1 MTTREEFLARSLES
15 VQSRISV
22 AATSAGRT
30 AEEITLIAVTKT
42 YPTSDAEI
50 LRTLGVSNF
59 GENRD
64 AEGAEKSAAVQGIWH
79 FQGQI
84 QSKKLKSIASWASV
98 IHSIDNLE
106 HLQKLSKVLEN
117 SERKVDVFLQLSLDG
132 DAARGGVVASSIAP
146 LADYVMSDPA
156 LRLMGLMCVPPV
168 EAEIE
173 QSFAAIESSYQS
185 FLHDYPDADKLSA
198 GMSNDFEIAIKHGA
212 THIRVG
218 SEILGSR
225 TYPQ

>member
-15 VQSRISV
+15 VQSRIST

-64 AEGAEKSAAVQGIWH
+64 SEGAEKSAVVQGIWH

-84 QSKKLKSIASWASV
+84 QSKKLRSIASWASV
-98 IHSIDNLE
+98 IHSIDSLE
-106 HLQKLSKVLEN
+106 HLQKLSKALEN
-117 SERKVDVFLQLSLDG
+117 SEKKVDVFLQLSLDG
-132 DAARGGVVASSIAP
+132 DAARGGVVATSIAP
-146 LADYVMSDPA
+146 LADYVMSDPS
-156 LRLMGLMCVPPV
+156 LHLMGLMCVPPV
-168 EAEIE
+168 EADVE
-173 QSFAAIESSYQS
+173 QSFAAIESSHQR
-185 FLHDYPDADKLSA
+185 FLRDYPGAVKLSA
-198 GMSNDFEIAIKHGA
+198 GMSNDFEVAIKHGA
-212 THIRVG
+212 THVRVG

>member
-168 EAEIE
+168 EADIE

-212 THIRVG
+212 THVRVG

>member
-30 AEEITLIAVTKT
+30 VEEITLIAVTKT

-168 EAEIE
+168 EADIE

>member
-22 AATSAGRT
+22 AATSVGRT

>member
-22 AATSAGRT
+22 AATSAGRA

-117 SERKVDVFLQLSLDG
+117 TERKVDVFLQLSLDG

-168 EAEIE
+168 EADIE

>member
-1 MTTREEFLARSLES
+1 MTTREEVLARSLES
-15 VQSRISV
+15 VQTRISS
-22 AATSAGRT
+22 AATSVGRT

-50 LRTLGVSNF
+50 LRTLGVTNF

-64 AEGAEKSAAVQGIWH
+64 SEGAEKSALVQGIWH

-106 HLQKLSKVLEN
+106 HLEKLSKALEN
-117 SERKVDVFLQLSLDG
+117 SEKRVDVFLQLSLDG
-132 DAARGGVVASSIAP
+132 DAGRGGVVASSIAP
-146 LADYVMSDPA
+146 LADFVMSDPS
-156 LRLMGLMCVPPV
+156 LRLLGLMCVPPV
-168 EAEIE
+168 EADVE
-173 QSFAAIESSYQS
+173 QSFTAIESSHQR
-185 FLHDYPDADKLSA
+185 FLRDYPEATKLSA
-198 GMSNDFEIAIKHGA
+198 GMSNDFETAIEHGA

-218 SEILGSR
+218 TEILGSR

>member
-168 EAEIE
+168 EADIE